1 MASYDVNLGLG
12 LSTGMLYTAT
22 AGTSLPTTP
31 SAAITSGWS
40 KVGDVTDAGIT
51 LGLSKSVTNLKNW
64 ANEIKRAIMTE
75 HVETIQ
81 SPLMD
86 TTEDSLKFCMGA
98 ENVTVTAAGNN
109 HGKIVSVDL
118 SADDLP
124 APKAYL
130 WVMKDGDDM
139 IMVGCSKGQITAV
152 ENVAFSPTAA
162 INWTPTIT
170 ALDGTMKFIVEKGAT
185 GSTGS

>member
-1 MASYDVNLGLG
+1 MATNDVKIGLG
-12 LSTGMLYTAT
+12 DATGMLYTAP
-22 AGTSLPTTP
+22 AGTALPTTP
-31 SAAITSGWS
+31 SAAIANTWE

-64 ANEIKRAIMTE
+64 ANQIKRSIQTE

-86 TTEDSLKFCMGA
+86 TTEESLKFCMG
-98 ENVTVTAAGNN
+98 ERNVTVTAASSS
-109 HGKIVSVDL
+109 HGTIVKVNL
-118 SADDLP
+118 SPNDLP

-139 IMVGCSKGQITAV
+139 IMIGCSTGQVTAV
-152 ENVAFSPTAA
+152 ENVTFAPNAG
-162 INWTPTIT
+162 INWVPTIT
-170 ALDGTMKFIVEKGAT
+170 AQDGSMELIMENGDAE
-185 GSTGS
+185 